1 VLSPAVLSTTATTLP
16 SGEPEPWVVGVIV
29 GGAALALIL
38 VGVAVFFLL
47 KRRRAQKP
55 ASNNSAAELKQ
66 PQSNYAAINV
76 SPAKEYDQGRLDS
89 NDDQPAPSNYAVIPA
104 KSSDYDN
111 GRMNV
116 EAAAASEYNVG
127 RLS

>member
-1 VLSPAVLSTTATTLP
+1 MKS
-16 SGEPEPWVVGVIV
+16 
-29 GGAALALIL
+29 
-38 VGVAVFFLL
+38 
-47 KRRRAQKP
+47 
-55 ASNNSAAELKQ
+55 Q

-76 SPAKEYDQGRLDS
+76 ALPREYDQGRLDS
-89 NDDQPAPSNYAVIPA
+89 NDQPVPSNYAVIPA

-116 EAAAASEYNVG
+116 DGAAAASEYNVG

>member
-1 VLSPAVLSTTATTLP
+1 VVPPTSADNTPLIV
-16 SGEPEPWVVGVIV
+16 GVVVGSLLFLAVV
-29 GGAALALIL
+29 AL
-38 VGVAVFFLL
+38 VVFLL
-47 KRRRAQKP
+47 KRRRARKPLAKKP
-55 ASNNSAAELKQ
+55 AAAEMKPQ

-76 SPAKEYDQGRLDS
+76 APAPDYNRGRLDS

-116 EAAAASEYNVG
+116 DGAAAASEYNVG